1 MAKRIPKALRKAI
14 VRSLHTSDS
23 AIPTEVISARV
34 NDDPKTP
41 PSMRTTPKQ
50 VAYMLNVMQ
59 RQTPDV
65 IVEICKSLNGKS
77 RHGNTRFRKQFTV
90 NRYLS
95 LAEAEDAVGNVME
108 KPKGE
113 TSILLSEAA
122 MEYIVAKREQGVSAG
137 QAVTNL
143 VLADIEANGMP
154 TKDANAEHLL
164 NAAKHDL
171 KSVTLHSLPYSV
183 VSYLKTWREL
193 HGISAGK
200 VVEDLIL
207 IDLSLS
213 D

>member
-1 MAKRIPKALRKAI
+1 MAKPIPKNLRKAI

-23 AIPTEVISARV
+23 ALPSHTISARV
-34 NDDPKTP
+34 NDDPKVP
-41 PSMRTTPKQ
+41 ASMRTTPKQ
-50 VAYMLNVMQ
+50 VAYILNVMQ

-65 IVEICKSLNGKS
+65 IVEVCKGLNGRS
-77 RHGNTRFRKQFTV
+77 RHGNTRFRKEFTI

-95 LAEAEDAVGNVME
+95 LSEAEDAVGTVKE

-113 TSILLSEAA
+113 TSILLSETA
-122 MEYIVAKREQGVSAG
+122 MTYIVDWRERGVSAG

-143 VLADIEANGMP
+143 ILADIEANGMP
-154 TKDANAEHLL
+154 DKTCSSDYLR

-193 HGISAGK
+193 HGVSAGK

-207 IDLSLS
+207 IDLTLS